1 MADRIFI
8 HSPPSHA
15 YLYTTNSTIPV
26 YLPAKRHPGA
36 NKRLSGTSAKP
47 LSVSHLARQTP
58 QDTLYCHAKEPL
70 PSRRKGSSVWRNG
83 LFHPTVKPFRERK
96 TGFFTHPDSLCSL
109 STDIIRMRKR
119 LFRTDGHMANRPTA
133 FSFTI
138 LFCQNKVKPQ
148 LHIYATDRPSQA
160 SYILTSS
167 SRKAQPQH
175 A

>member
-8 HSPPSHA
+8 HSPPSHE

-26 YLPAKRHPGA
+26 FLPAKRHPGA
-36 NKRLSGTSAKP
+36 NKRFSGTSAKP

-83 LFHPTVKPFRERK
+83 LFHPTVKPVRERK
-96 TGFFTHPDSLCSL
+96 TGFPAHPDSLS
-109 STDIIRMRKR
+109 SPSAGIVRMRKR
-119 LFRTDGHMANRPTA
+119 LYGTAGHMTNSLTTC
-133 FSFTI
+133 SFTI